1 MGSSSPSDQIHR
13 GGRVQVAT
21 VPMPHRGTT
30 AWSRHRPLIN
40 RPLRPLQKGQ
50 ARHKAAAW
58 SPSGSDGIARL
69 RGTTGRGRGTGAGS
83 RPCLPPPGP
92 WGPGQGAPK
101 SRSRSPG
108 LSPVSIGPGAS
119 NLLEQ
124 FLIKGICLCQRCLT
138 VGTSPYVATFSTM
151 GLREPTK
158 IGTSLG
164 SGQRSGLLCVALP
177 SARPLPPSHGVADG
191 DGQWEKGRVRRR
203 RKGQSAG
210 WARTF
215 FYSTTA
221 PCVCSNLPPTSLFCS
236 TRRCFP
242 SVGGDW
248 SSSSPH
254 SAGSRHRSP
263 SAFATEMSRLRCRLS
278 TVMSLVS
285 FPIHH
290 VGTPSIK
297 PTALTYLGAR
307 AVQRKPKLKGW
318 SHRPNPEDI
327 KVRGV
332 PVSSCPASLTSA
344 ARGACALKTWST
356 CNHRGL
362 RPFHLQLVLARPNGL
377 LANMA

>member
-21 VPMPHRGTT
+21 VPMPHRGMT

-124 FLIKGICLCQRCLT
+124 FLIKGICLCQRCLI

-158 IGTSLG
+158 ISTSLG

-215 FYSTTA
+215 SCSTTA
-221 PCVCSNLPPTSLFCS
+221 PCVSSNLPPTSLFCS
-236 TRRCFP
+236 TETVFSVCGRRLVVFVSPFSRISPPLTLRFCDRDVP
-242 SVGGDW
+242 TSVPPLY
-248 SSSSPH
+248 S
-254 SAGSRHRSP
+254 
-263 SAFATEMSRLRCRLS
+263 
-278 TVMSLVS
+278 
-285 FPIHH
+285 H
-290 VGTPSIK
+290 V
-297 PTALTYLGAR
+297 
-307 AVQRKPKLKGW
+307 
-318 SHRPNPEDI
+318 
-327 KVRGV
+327 
-332 PVSSCPASLTSA
+332 
-344 ARGACALKTWST
+344 
-356 CNHRGL
+356 
-362 RPFHLQLVLARPNGL
+362 FGL
-377 LANMA
+377 LPHPSCWDAQYQADSLDISWSASCSEETQTQGLVP